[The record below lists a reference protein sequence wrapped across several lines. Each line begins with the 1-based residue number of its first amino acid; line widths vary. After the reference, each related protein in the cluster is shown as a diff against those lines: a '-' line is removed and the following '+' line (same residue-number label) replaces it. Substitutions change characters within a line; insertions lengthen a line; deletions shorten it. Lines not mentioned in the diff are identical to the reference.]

1 MEAPLMHANILN
13 AESESTDARLLRAVD
28 SPASRPEQAVW
39 GADLA
44 SHVLENAALA
54 QSNRMAGRQTL
65 GFPTGISGLDRVLN
79 GLSPRGL
86 YILGGAPGAGK
97 TSLSLQ
103 IACEVARQA
112 PVLYLTYENAPDN
125 LVLKAICHLAMV
137 QPGAV
142 QRGRADLS
150 RLNDGAARFSTI
162 SSRLAFLEGTSRITL
177 ASLQTQAEQIIVSH
191 GGTRCLI
198 VVDYLQRMA
207 VHQQN
212 GSVADNLSSLTL
224 GMREL
229 AARLD
234 SPILAISSLSR
245 VGSYD
250 TPTLQG
256 LQGSE
261 DLEFAADV
269 VLLLGVRQDVS
280 LSSKAFA
287 RATAG
292 ARLLDLVVA
301 KNRYGEAAKR
311 IPLLFQPTVGDFQD
325 DTRA

>member
-1 MEAPLMHANILN
+1 METPLMYANILN
-13 AESESTDARLLRAVD
+13 AGNDSTDARMLRPVD
-28 SPASRPEQAVW
+28 SASSRSEAAVW
-39 GADLA
+39 AAELA
-44 SHVLENAALA
+44 NHVLENAAQA
-54 QSNRMAGRQTL
+54 QSDRMAGRQTL
-65 GFPTGISGLDRVLN
+65 GFPTGITGLDRVLN

-125 LVLKAICHLAMV
+125 LVLKAMCRLAMV

-142 QRGRADLS
+142 ERGRADLS
-150 RLNDGAARFSTI
+150 RLNDGATRFSTI

-177 ASLQTQAEQIIVSH
+177 ESLQTHAENISARH

-212 GSVADNLSSLTL
+212 GSMADNISSLTL

-229 AARLD
+229 ASRLD

-250 TPTLQG
+250 SPTLQG

-280 LSSKAFA
+280 LSSKAIA

-292 ARLLDLVVA
+292 ARLLDLAVA

-311 IPLLFQPTVGDFQD
+311 IPLLFQPTIGDFQD

>member
-1 MEAPLMHANILN
+1 MHAELFDPGNEADN
-13 AESESTDARLLRAVD
+13 AAALQLLD
-28 SPASRPEQAVW
+28 SPAPSFGQAVW
-39 GADLA
+39 ADGLLTR
-44 SHVLENAALA
+44 VLESATRTQTDRAE
-54 QSNRMAGRQTL
+54 GRQTL
-65 GFPTGISGLDRVLN
+65 GLPTGIPGLDRVLN
-79 GLSPRGL
+79 GLSAGGL

-125 LVLKAICHLAMV
+125 LVLKAICRLGLV

-142 QRGRADLS
+142 ERGRADLN
-150 RLNDGAARFSTI
+150 RLSQGAAAFSTI
-162 SSRLAFLEGTSRITL
+162 SSRIAFLEGTRRVNLETL
-177 ASLQTQAEQIIVSH
+177 QAEAERVIALH
-191 GGTRCLI
+191 DGAPCLI

-207 VHQQN
+207 VHMEH
-212 GSVADNLSSLTL
+212 GSMSDNVSSLSL
-224 GMREL
+224 GLREL
-229 AARLD
+229 ASRLA

-245 VGSYD
+245 TGSYD

-269 VLLLGVRQDVS
+269 VLLLGIRQEVS
-280 LSSKAFA
+280 LSS
-287 RATAG
+287 RAIVKSTAG
-292 ARLLDLVVA
+292 GRLLDLVIA
-301 KNRYGEAAKR
+301 KNRYGEAARR
-311 IPLLFQPTVGDFQD
+311 IPLMFQPTIGDFQE